1 MLTGIH
7 FLLTYQC
14 PYECDHCFVYGSPR
28 AKGTFTL
35 AQVEAVLQEARKI
48 GTVQTVFFEGGEPFL
63 YYPLLLEAV
72 RLAHRMGFHTGI
84 VTNGYFATSMEDAVL
99 WLKPLQEAGIG
110 FISFSDD
117 QFHSGCEE
125 DTAAKR
131 ALAAAQQLGIACG
144 VISISPPT
152 VTYAEQSGGA
162 KGEPIVGG
170 GVRFRGRAVEKL
182 ARGLPTRAWQSFTEC
197 PYENLR
203 DPGRVHVDAYG
214 NVHLCQGLCMGN
226 LWQTP
231 LSELAARYRA
241 EEHPICAP
249 LVDGGPAELAR
260 RYEVPTE
267 SGYIEAC
274 HLCYVV
280 RRALRG
286 RFPQYLAPPQ
296 VYGASAPI
304 E

>member
-14 PYECDHCFVYGSPR
+14 PYECSHCFVYGGPR
-28 AKGTFTL
+28 ARGTFTL
-35 AQVEAVLQEARKI
+35 EQILAVLQEAQAL

-63 YYPLLLEAV
+63 YYPLLLEGV
-72 RLAHRMGFHTGI
+72 RIARAMGFHTGI
-84 VTNGYFATSMEDAVL
+84 VTNGYFATSVEDAVL

-110 FISFSDD
+110 SISFSDD
-117 QFHSGCEE
+117 LFHSGSEG

-131 ALAAAQQLGIACG
+131 AMSAAQQLGISCG
-144 VISISPPT
+144 MISISPPM
-152 VTYAEQSGGA
+152 VTYPEERGGT

-182 ARGLPTRAWQSFTEC
+182 AQGLPTRPWQTFTEC

-226 LWQTP
+226 LWKTP
-231 LSELAARYRA
+231 LSQLVREYRA
-241 EEHPICAP
+241 EDHPICAP
-249 LVDGGPAELAR
+249 LIEGGPAALAR
-260 RYEVPTE
+260 RFGVPVQP
-267 SGYIEAC
+267 GYVEAC
-274 HLCYVV
+274 HLCYLV
-280 RRALRG
+280 RRALRE
-286 RFPQYLAPPQ
+286 RFPEHLAPPQ
-296 VYGASAPI
+296 IYGGG
-304 E
+304 

>member
-7 FLLTYQC
+7 FLLTYKC

-35 AQVEAVLQEARKI
+35 EQIVAVLREAKKL
-48 GTVQTVFFEGGEPFL
+48 GTVHTVFFEGGEPFL
-63 YYPLLLEAV
+63 YYPLLLEGIRRA
-72 RLAHRMGFHTGI
+72 REMGFGTGI
-84 VTNGYFATSMEDAVL
+84 VTNGYFATSVEDALL

-110 FISFSDD
+110 AISFSDD
-117 QFHSGCEE
+117 LFHSGSEE

-131 ALAAAQQLGIACG
+131 ALAAAQQLGISCG
-144 VISISPPT
+144 VISISPPQ
-152 VTYAEQSGGA
+152 VTYREESGGG

-170 GVRFRGRAVEKL
+170 GVRFRGRAVERL
-182 ARGLPTRAWQSFTEC
+182 AQGLPTRPWQSFAEC

-226 LWQTP
+226 MWKTP
-231 LSELAARYRA
+231 LSELVQSYRA
-241 EEHPICAP
+241 EDHPLCAP
-249 LVDGGPAELAR
+249 LVEGGPAALAR
-260 RYEVPTE
+260 QHGVAVEQ
-267 SGYIEAC
+267 GYIEAC
-274 HLCYVV
+274 HLCYMV
-280 RRALRG
+280 RRALIDRY
-286 RFPQYLAPPQ
+286 PDYIAPRQ
-296 VYGASAPI
+296 VYGLS

>member
-35 AQVEAVLQEARKI
+35 EQIVAVLQEAQKL
-48 GTVQTVFFEGGEPFL
+48 GTVKTIFFEGGEPFL

-72 RLAHRMGFHTGI
+72 RIAHAMRFQTGI
-84 VTNGYFATSMEDAVL
+84 VTNGYFATSVDDAIL

-110 FISFSDD
+110 AISFSDD
-117 QFHSGCEE
+117 MFHSGSEE

-131 ALAAAQQLGIACG
+131 ALSAAQQLGIPCG
-144 VISISPPT
+144 VISISPPK
-152 VTYAEQSGGA
+152 VTYPEEKEGR

-170 GVRFRGRAVEKL
+170 GVRFRGRAVERL
-182 ARGLPTRAWQSFTEC
+182 AQALPTRPWHTFTEC

-226 LWQTP
+226 LWKTP
-231 LSELAARYRA
+231 LSQLVQQYRV

-249 LVDGGPAELAR
+249 LVEGGPAELAR
-260 RYEVPTE
+260 RFEYPVEA
-267 SGYIEAC
+267 GYIEAC
-274 HLCYVV
+274 HLCYLV
-280 RRALRG
+280 RRALRE
-286 RFPQYLAPPQ
+286 RFPEYVAPPQ
-296 VYGASAPI
+296 VYGVG
-304 E
+304 